1 MTKFMPFLLLILV
14 LGLICQPS
22 ADAQFQ
28 IRSSV
33 FGNGG
38 VAIDNGT
45 HRIASTVGQPA
56 IGTMNNP
63 THTLH
68 AGFWQIVGTIQSSTE
83 APSLE
88 LPLFEPPSPSD
99 EVETQVTFSP
109 AAVEVRLE
117 EQFTVEVRVEDIT
130 DLAGWETQLL
140 FNPEVLEVSGVEE
153 GEILKSDGGNTF
165 WQAGTI
171 DNAQGVISGVSAAV
185 VGTGGVSGNGTLFT
199 ITFTAKAEG
208 ESILELQNLNLG
220 AASETPIPHQTI
232 PGRVTVVQP
241 EPEFLPEDINEDGVV
256 NIFDL
261 IAVAQ
266 SFGLPVPTNPRADVN
281 ADGTVNIFDLI
292 AVAQNFGKS
301 TDPAAPAVWQ
311 PLTMQHATML
321 EGWIRD
327 AQGKTDG
334 SGEFQHGIAV
344 LEHLLNSIVPDETQ
358 IFANFPNPF
367 NPETW
372 IPYQLSQASD
382 VTVTI
387 YDVNGRVIRQL
398 NLGFKAA
405 GIYRTKSRS
414 IYWDGRSETGEL
426 VSSGVYFYHLL
437 AGDFSATRK
446 MVIIK

>member
-1 MTKFMPFLLLILV
+1 MLNRQIAFGLILTV
-14 LGLICQPS
+14 ILITS
-22 ADAQFQ
+22 AFGFTLIVPDVHTDPDTNEL
-28 IRSSV
+28 V
-33 FGNGG
+33 FLFPEPDVEAAFNRQLNEN
-38 VAIDNGT
+38 VAG
-45 HRIASTVGQPA
+45 
-56 IGTMNNP
+56 
-63 THTLH
+63 
-68 AGFWQIVGTIQSSTE
+68 
-83 APSLE
+83 
-88 LPLFEPPSPSD
+88 
-99 EVETQVTFSP
+99 
-109 AAVEVRLE
+109 
-117 EQFTVEVRVEDIT
+117 RVEDTDTLKIDLSGLSINLGEDRMTLTGNWRAQGRTKTRNPAHDPIGVGAGVGPEFIYGPWISLSGNFRAEIKAILDNWTIRAWTRVGDVQFDIT
-130 DLAGWETQLL
+130 SP
-140 FNPEVLEVSGVEE
+140 NV
-153 GEILKSDGGNTF
+153 
-165 WQAGTI
+165 
-171 DNAQGVISGVSAAV
+171 QGVISGVSVAFL
-185 VGTGGVSGNGTLFT
+185 GTGGVSGSGTLFT
-199 ITFTAKAEG
+199 MTFTAKAEG

-220 AASETPIPHQTI
+220 AASGNPIPYQTI

-301 TDPAAPAVWQ
+301 TTPLAPVAWQ

-327 AQGKTDG
+327 AQGKNDG

-344 LEHLLNSIVPDETQ
+344 LEHLLNSIIPDEMQ
-358 IFANFPNPF
+358 VFANFPNPF

-387 YDVNGRVIRQL
+387 YDVNGKIIRRL
-398 NLGFKAA
+398 ELGFTPA

-414 IYWDGRSETGEL
+414 IYWDGRSKTGEL

-446 MVIIK
+446 MVILK